1 MTFTIDRGGSVIY
14 RNESSNTIDVTVS
27 ASRRTRLDLNVPGQ
41 TSRSYDIDQH
51 GGVIS
56 MSVPPRGTID
66 CNPPSRETVQ
76 VEVALAVE

>member
-1 MTFTIDRGGSVIY
+1 MTFTIDQYGYVIY

-27 ASRRTRLDLNVPGQ
+27 VSRRTRLDLNAPGQ
-41 TSRSYDIDQH
+41 AVRQHHVDEH

-66 CNPPSRETVQ
+66 CNAGRETVQ
-76 VEVALAVE
+76 VELQLR